1 MQFHVLPKLN
11 ISLPTSYIDPS
22 TIQLPDWMFLADPE
36 FHKTGPVDVIIG
48 AEFYMDLLTDERVK
62 PAADGPTLHNTVF
75 GWIISGRLPGS
86 VPESTSLVSVAAID
100 ELLTRFWELETC
112 RTKSTHSI
120 EESTCEQLFEE
131 TTVRDETG
139 RFVVT
144 LPKKKYAVQRL
155 GESRSTA
162 IKRFLGLEKRLS
174 ANPDLKQQYSDFIHE
189 YEAMGHMKRVAGDTA
204 GGELHHYEVAIVADI
219 AKMYRMI
226 RVQPDD
232 QRLQRIVWRDN
243 VDEPIRVY
251 ELTTVTYGTASAPYL
266 ATKCLQKLGE
276 IGEKTHPSAAKVL
289 KRDFYVDDM
298 LAGAHTVTGAT
309 P

>member
-1 MQFHVLPKLN
+1 MTRDFSRRLKFERQSSYLPIQGIGTSRCVSQLVRADVGPRSDQNSAYESEMQFHVLPKLN

-75 GWIISGRLPGS
+75 GWIISGRLPGC

-204 GGELHHYEVAIVADI
+204 GGELAYYLPHHCVL
-219 AKMYRMI
+219 R
-226 RVQPDD
+226 PDSTTTK
-232 QRLQRIVWRDN
+232 L
-243 VDEPIRVY
+243 PSS
-251 ELTTVTYGTASAPYL
+251 LTSPRCTV
-266 ATKCLQKLGE
+266 
-276 IGEKTHPSAAKVL
+276 
-289 KRDFYVDDM
+289 
-298 LAGAHTVTGAT
+298 
-309 P
+309 